1 MPAVRDRRGADI
13 VHELFG
19 ANLQEQGR
27 GFYVAL
33 ELLAII
39 RGVSELEVD
48 DVLSPDIDVIRYRRS
63 SHDLARRI
71 ATSTAIP
78 EAELAQA
85 VQGATT
91 LETLHALLSSL
102 IVDVPGRRRSP
113 KWFAAHLYPFVG
125 ELVHYDAV
133 ERSRRPSIERYVFR
147 DAGGF
152 AHHVLRTDPDA
163 NRRERVRDGL
173 LRLVHD
179 SGSALGRVASALK
192 SHDAADRP
200 TDPFADESE
209 AATDPRD
216 DASPWPTTLRA
227 GVDRIVRR
235 PETPRAKRVEQL
247 LHWVPYCVA
256 RHQLHLGR
264 RQLELEPEVIPV
276 DATTEANP
284 LRTKSQ
290 QVLDEFRWNIVAA
303 LTSVARTHQASVADE
318 ERQLW
323 ERYTLSNASFTNSP
337 RAFFTETLAAVGALN
352 ATVGRRHFTFRVPML
367 EALVSASVEPATEVE
382 FDDFCRILAQD
393 LRLVIDQRAARLFGL
408 TVDIDEGVFRANAL
422 AFRHR
427 LSAAGLLTHYSDATS
442 LVHGE
447 AR

>member
-1 MPAVRDRRGADI
+1 MPAARDRRGAEL

-19 ANLQEQGR
+19 ANFQEQGR

-33 ELLAII
+33 ELMAIV
-39 RGVSELEVD
+39 RGVAEVAPS
-48 DVLSPDIDVIRYRRS
+48 DVLSPDIDVVRYGRS

-71 ATSTAIP
+71 ATMSPVPDAQ
-78 EAELAQA
+78 LASA

-102 IVDVPGRRRSP
+102 IVEVPGRRRSP

-133 ERSRRPSIERYVFR
+133 ERNHRPSIERYVFR
-147 DAGGF
+147 DGGGF
-152 AHHVLRTDPDA
+152 AHRVLRTDPDPE
-163 NRRERVRDGL
+163 RRARVRDGL
-173 LRLVHD
+173 LLLVRD

-200 TDPFADESE
+200 TEPFADQSE
-209 AATDPRD
+209 ATTEPRD
-216 DASPWPTTLRA
+216 DISPWPSALRS

-235 PETPRAKRVEQL
+235 TTSPRTKRVEQL

-256 RHQLHLGR
+256 RHQLHLAR
-264 RQLELEPEVIPV
+264 RRLGLATEIIPV
-276 DATTEANP
+276 DATSESNP
-284 LRTKSQ
+284 LRTRSQ
-290 QVLDEFRWNIVAA
+290 QALDEFRWNIVAA
-303 LTSVARTHQASVADE
+303 LTSIAEAHQEAAPED
-318 ERQLW
+318 ERQSW
-323 ERYTLSNASFTNSP
+323 ERYTVGNASFANSP

-352 ATVGRRHFTFRVPML
+352 ATVGRRHFTFKVPML
-367 EALVSASVEPATEVE
+367 EALVAATVEPSTDVE
-382 FDDFCRILAQD
+382 FDAYCGTLSEDLA
-393 LRLVIDQRAARLFGL
+393 LVVDQRAARASGL

-427 LSAAGLLTHYSDATS
+427 LAAAGLLTHYSDATS

-447 AR
+447 VR